1 MSVLTVIIFM
11 IRLYRL
17 PGNGFL
23 KNFNTL
29 FSIPL
34 NFFTFEFNF
43 KLQIIMGLNLKSFM
57 KNIKFPVEYLIIAL
71 VLVLFHPVN
80 LYGQEITDV
89 DPELQ
94 NDKENRAAVTVD
106 GNFLFYV
113 RGISSYTAEDRASVI
128 AKRIVKVATNH
139 AVSADS
145 VKIIYTS
152 DRDQIYVG
160 GEFIM
165 NLFDLDANAEG
176 ISRSVLADVNK
187 KKISS
192 AITLHR
198 LERSRPV
205 LIKKTIWAAGATLL
219 LLVTLFIFMW
229 LMRRLNTGLQKRI
242 KTRIES
248 VENIS
253 FNLIRSNQLWKAI
266 DLLFRFIRIGLI
278 IIISAVFLQY
288 ILGLFPWT
296 NNIAAYTLNLFL
308 DPIIKIGKGFV
319 NFLPSLAFLIVIY
332 LVTRYLLK
340 MIRLLFTGIGQGGI
354 EIKGFDPDWADATYR
369 IVRLFI
375 IVFAVIIAY
384 PYIPGSDTSAFKG
397 VSVFLGILFSLG
409 SSSFISNII
418 AGYSMTYRGAFK
430 KGDRIKVDD
439 QVGFVEE
446 QKLLVTRLR
455 SLKNEEIIIP
465 NSILL
470 NSNIVNFSSRAK
482 DKGLILH
489 TTVGIGYETPWRQ
502 VDAML
507 KLAADRTEGLLKE
520 PPPFVLK
527 KSLGDFA
534 VNYEINVY
542 CNDAN
547 KMNFYYTALH
557 QNILDVFNENNVQIM
572 TPAYEGDPEMPKV
585 VPKDQWFTPLASEE
599 K

>member
-1 MSVLTVIIFM
+1 MGFKI
-11 IRLYRL
+11 
-17 PGNGFL
+17 NGFL
-23 KNFNTL
+23 KSLKFHVVYIL
-29 FSIPL
+29 LAI
-34 NFFTFEFNF
+34 
-43 KLQIIMGLNLKSFM
+43 GLVAFY
-57 KNIKFPVEYLIIAL
+57 PVSLSC
-71 VLVLFHPVN
+71 
-80 LYGQEITDV
+80 QEITDI
-89 DPELQ
+89 DPELKKDKQ
-94 NDKENRAAVTVD
+94 NAAAVTVD

-113 RGISSYTAEDRASVI
+113 RGISSYSAEDRANII
-128 AKRIVKVATNH
+128 AKRITIAASNP
-139 AVSADS
+139 AISADS
-145 VKIIYTS
+145 VKVIPST
-152 DRDQIYVG
+152 DRDQIYAG

-165 NLFDLDANAEG
+165 NLFDLDANEEG
-176 ISRSVLADVNK
+176 ISRSVLAELVK
-187 KKISS
+187 KKTSN
-192 AITLHR
+192 AINLHR
-198 LERSRPV
+198 HERSRPV

-219 LLVTLFIFMW
+219 LLISMFVLIW

-266 DLLFRFIRIGLI
+266 DLLFRTLRIGI
-278 IIISAVFLQY
+278 IVVIVAVFLQY

-296 NNIAAYTLNLFL
+296 NNISNYTLNLFL
-308 DPIIKIGKGFV
+308 DPIIKMGKGFV

-340 MIRLLFTGIGQGGI
+340 LIRLLFTGIEQGGI
-354 EIKGFDPDWADATYR
+354 EIKGFDRDWSNATFR
-369 IVRLFI
+369 IVRLF
-375 IVFAVIIAY
+375 VFAFAVILAY

-397 VSVFLGILFSLG
+397 VSVFVGVLFSLG
-409 SSSFISNII
+409 SSSFISNLI

-465 NSILL
+465 NSVLL
-470 NSNIVNFSSRAK
+470 NSNIMNFSSRAK

-507 KLAADRTEGLLKE
+507 RLAADRTEGLVKD

-527 KSLGDFA
+527 QSLGDFA

-542 CNDAN
+542 CNDAS
-547 KMNFYYTALH
+547 KMHLYYNALH

-572 TPAYEGDPEMPKV
+572 TPAYEGDPELPKV
-585 VPKDQWFTPLASEE
+585 VPRDQWHAPLTSE